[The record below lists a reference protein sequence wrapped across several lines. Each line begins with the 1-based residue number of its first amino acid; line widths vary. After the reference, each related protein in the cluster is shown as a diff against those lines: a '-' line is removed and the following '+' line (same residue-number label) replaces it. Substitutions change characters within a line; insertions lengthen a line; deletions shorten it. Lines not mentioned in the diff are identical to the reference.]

1 MAKLSALGGEQHPPK
16 RRGVTCRYPR
26 ETPVTHT
33 EMPQRQAAAP
43 SLGLLTPSSNTEQER

>member
-16 RRGVTCRYPR
+16 RRGVSCCHPR
-26 ETPVTHT
+26 KTPVTYT

-43 SLGLLTPSSNTEQER
+43 SLGLLTPSSSTERER